1 MKRYG
6 MIIKVKEDKLEEY
19 RKLHADPWP
28 EVVKKIKE
36 CNIRNY
42 SIYYRNGWLFGYWEY
57 TGNNFEEDMKKMSE
71 DPITQEWWKLTDPC
85 QIPLDDRMQ
94 GEWWAKMEEVFH
106 VD

>member
-6 MIIKVKEDKLEEY
+6 MIIKIKEDKLEEY

-42 SIYYRNGWLFGYWEY
+42 SIYYRNGWLFGYWVY
-57 TGNNFEEDMKKMSE
+57 RGKF
-71 DPITQEWWKLTDPC
+71 
-85 QIPLDDRMQ
+85 
-94 GEWWAKMEEVFH
+94 
-106 VD
+106 